1 MDNYCMLRVFF
12 WWNKCHSVTLP
23 RHVNQEVND
32 TTIIHYGLIIW
43 KSCVI
48 EHFMVATFQNLWMTG
63 TSGSCHVNLNA
74 REMVCEKTTRNL
86 AHETALGIK
95 IFCVENV
102 YKLLFSNGFN
112 KWAGV
117 NTHDVR
123 NVFPLLCNYA
133 YVEGMFTT
141 ARLISFVQ
149 YREVRS

>member
-1 MDNYCMLRVFF
+1 
-12 WWNKCHSVTLP
+12 
-23 RHVNQEVND
+23 
-32 TTIIHYGLIIW
+32 
-43 KSCVI
+43 
-48 EHFMVATFQNLWMTG
+48 MTG
-63 TSGSCHVNLNA
+63 TNGSRHVNLNA
-74 REMVCEKTTRNL
+74 RETVCEKTTQNLL
-86 AHETALGIK
+86 AHETTLRIK
-95 IFCVENV
+95 ISYVENV

-141 ARLISFVQ
+141 AHLISFVQ